1 MIPTREEA
9 WTILKKYNDSEALLR
24 HGLTVEGCMRHFAE
38 LAGED
43 PELWGV
49 VGLLHDVDYEKYP
62 DQHCKKAQELLAEEG
77 IDRTDAFV
85 ALTGLDE
92 ANILMAMCASRQTE
106 QCKVVAKINRRS
118 LMDLV
123 SSEGIIDSVVSARDV
138 TTELIVQY
146 VRAMEG
152 AAGSQ
157 IKTLHR
163 LVDGAVEALEFHV
176 DRDPDLVNVPLRE
189 LKLRSGVLIA
199 GIVRRDGEIVI
210 PGGND
215 TIRAGDDV
223 IVVTQDTALQELRDI
238 LRQG

>member
-1 MIPTREEA
+1 
-9 WTILKKYNDSEALLR
+9 
-24 HGLTVEGCMRHFAE
+24 
-38 LAGED
+38 
-43 PELWGV
+43 
-49 VGLLHDVDYEKYP
+49 
-62 DQHCKKAQELLAEEG
+62 
-77 IDRTDAFV
+77 
-85 ALTGLDE
+85 
-92 ANILMAMCASRQTE
+92 
-106 QCKVVAKINRRS
+106 
-118 LMDLV
+118 
-123 SSEGIIDSVVSARDV
+123 
-138 TTELIVQY
+138 
-146 VRAMEG
+146 MEG

-157 IKTLHR
+157 SKTLHR
-163 LVDGAVEALEFHV
+163 LGEGAVEALEFHV